1 MSEQSEYLAVSDRND
16 VGQSE
21 YIVVS
26 GDFRWGRSNNLMGAC
41 LHCFLP
47 MRPTKALH
55 YVTAVETDL
64 RYGKPVDFD
73 EIERDWKDGGFDFC
87 EGDPVEVSINYFDP
101 DLWEDWSVDPMS
113 GGVIYYGFKASAEA
127 AKGRTAQEAADQ
139 ACVTA
144 IWDNG
149 VLRPRP

>member
-1 MSEQSEYLAVSDRND
+1 MSE
-16 VGQSE
+16 QSE

-47 MRPTKALH
+47 MRPTKPLH
-55 YVTAVETDL
+55 YVTAVEHDL
-64 RYGKPVDFD
+64 KYGNPVDFD
-73 EIERDWKDGGFDFC
+73 EIEREWQNEGYDFH

-101 DLWEDWSVDPMS
+101 DLWEDWSVCSMS
-113 GGVIYYGFKASAEA
+113 GSVAFYGFKPEA
-127 AKGRTAQEAADQ
+127 AGGRSEREARDQ
-139 ACVTA
+139 ANLMA
-144 IWDNG
+144 IWDNS